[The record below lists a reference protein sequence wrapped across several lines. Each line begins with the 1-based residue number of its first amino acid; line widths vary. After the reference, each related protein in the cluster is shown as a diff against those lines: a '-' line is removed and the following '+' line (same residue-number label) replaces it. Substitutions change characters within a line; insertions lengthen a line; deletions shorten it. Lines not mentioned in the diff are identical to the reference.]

1 MCRRNQS
8 VTEQPPFT
16 SRTVSGI
23 VVGDF
28 PGTVNDL
35 NGPVPDYEDL
45 KKEILSRWSDIAY
58 RGFKDKEATR
68 ERFLSEL
75 NEAVLHVGPDGMLFI
90 VMDVCH
96 AESNTRNGH
105 FKKMRNIGYEKVL
118 VFSSSLS
125 SQTSAD
131 ATFLGGPNGAW
142 HYALKKTIEID
153 ITYRQWFYRA
163 VALLKKMGFDQ
174 TPVIEG
180 SEELQ
185 SRKIFEGNIIMLQVS
200 SHGGQQPDRDGDEAD
215 NKDEVIFFYD
225 GKVTDD
231 EIRAIIDNP
240 KRPSFLRKL
249 FRRRK

>member
-1 MCRRNQS
+1 MCRKQ
-8 VTEQPPFT
+8 TIAEQPPFT

-45 KKEILSRWSDIAY
+45 KREILSRWPDITY

-68 ERFLSEL
+68 ARFLSEL
-75 NEAVLHVGPDGMLFI
+75 NEAVLHVGPGGMLFI
-90 VMDVCH
+90 IMDVCH
-96 AESNTRNGH
+96 AESNTRNG
-105 FKKMRNIGYEKVL
+105 FKKRNLGYENVL

-131 ATFLGGPNGAW
+131 ATFAGGANGAW
-142 HYALKKTIEID
+142 HYALKKTIDID

-163 VALLKKMGFDQ
+163 VALLKKMGFAQ

-185 SRKIFEGNIIMLQVS
+185 SRKIFEGNIEMLQVS

-215 NKDEVIFFYD
+215 KQDEVIYFYD

-231 EIRAIIDNP
+231 EIRAVIDNP
-240 KRPSFLRKL
+240 KRRSFLRKL
-249 FRRRK
+249 LRRRK